1 MLKDWFPLFCVAV
14 QRLIARMATDLLL
27 LARGFFRK
35 LALAKK
41 RAAMETEKMSVQK
54 VRDIF
59 EEGPSQAD
67 LKPK

>member
-1 MLKDWFPLFCVAV
+1 
-14 QRLIARMATDLLL
+14 MAEDLLL

-41 RAAMETEKMSVQK
+41 SAAMETEKMSVQK

-59 EEGPSQAD
+59 EEGPSQVD
-67 LKPK
+67 LKPKIELLKEAKWIGIS